1 MQIIKS
7 SNIDFINNSKFTI
20 FLSSALILA
29 SIFSLIIND
38 GPELSIDFKGGTL
51 IAVKYTKPVNINDL
65 RSNLKSVNI
74 SGQNFDFSSAEI
86 KHFGNESSV
95 ALRIANIENEPENFS
110 SQLIEILKNSYPDG
124 YPKNKNDFILSIGKV
139 SPKVGSELSGKA
151 IMAIIY
157 AISLILIY
165 ISLRFEFVFAIG
177 AIAAIAHDV
186 TITLGI
192 FSILGYE
199 ISLPVVAAF
208 LTIVGYSLNDTIVI
222 FDRIRE
228 NLKTL
233 KKDSIVDTVN
243 KSINES
249 LSRTIVTSL
258 TTFFVVLILYF
269 FGGEVIRYFSFALI
283 IGVLV
288 GTYSSIFVASLIVV
302 YMQPKNWFYYN
313 IIIIKIK
320 KLEFSI
326 VHSQFGDFGIFIRYN
341 TLTNIVLPNALKF
354 IEAIPSEN
362 KSAFMMKV
370 RSQLNQ
376 YFKGIRQS
384 FDLKVE
390 LNMSTFFISTLEE
403 VKKIPYGFT
412 RSYKDIASNIK
423 SHKGYR
429 AVANANARN
438 PIPIIIPC
446 HRVIKSN
453 GDFGEYGGGSILKK
467 KLLEFEKDIF
477 FSKPN

>member
-1 MQIIKS
+1 MQIIKN

-20 FLSSALILA
+20 LLSSALILA
-29 SIFSLIIND
+29 SIFSLVINK

-51 IAVKYTKPVNINDL
+51 IAVNYTKPVNINDL
-65 RSNLKSVNI
+65 RSKLKTVNI
-74 SGQNFDFSSAEI
+74 DGENFDFSSAEI

-110 SQLIEILKNSYPDG
+110 GKLIEVLKNSFPDG

-157 AISLILIY
+157 AITLILIY

-228 NLKTL
+228 NLKTI
-233 KKDSIVDTVN
+233 KKGSIVDTVN

-258 TTFFVVLILYF
+258 TTFFVVLIL
-269 FGGEVIRYFSFALI
+269 FSSA
-283 IGVLV
+283 
-288 GTYSSIFVASLIVV
+288 
-302 YMQPKNWFYYN
+302 
-313 IIIIKIK
+313 
-320 KLEFSI
+320 E
-326 VHSQFGDFGIFIRYN
+326 
-341 TLTNIVLPNALKF
+341 
-354 IEAIPSEN
+354 
-362 KSAFMMKV
+362 KS
-370 RSQLNQ
+370 
-376 YFKGIRQS
+376 Y
-384 FDLKVE
+384 D
-390 LNMSTFFISTLEE
+390 IS
-403 VKKIPYGFT
+403 
-412 RSYKDIASNIK
+412 
-423 SHKGYR
+423 H
-429 AVANANARN
+429 
-438 PIPIIIPC
+438 
-446 HRVIKSN
+446 
-453 GDFGEYGGGSILKK
+453 
-467 KLLEFEKDIF
+467 LL
-477 FSKPN
+477 